1 MVQFNLITQK
11 IEEMVRQHELNI
23 RSQLIEILYKY
34 TIFLEKEGYT
44 DVDWRTEEPYAIDE
58 FLRKLENK
66 EL

>member
-1 MVQFNLITQK
+1 M
-11 IEEMVRQHELNI
+11 E
-23 RSQLIEILYKY
+23 Y
-34 TIFLEKEGYT
+34 TKFLEEQGYP